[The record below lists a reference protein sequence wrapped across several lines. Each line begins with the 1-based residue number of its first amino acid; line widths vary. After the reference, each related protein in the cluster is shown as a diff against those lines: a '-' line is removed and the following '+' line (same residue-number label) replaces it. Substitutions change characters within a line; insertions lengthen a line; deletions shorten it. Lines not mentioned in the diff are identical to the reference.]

1 MSFDRNERDVQL
13 LEQRKKQKQNKNQ
26 MHGKITL
33 MFNDAAAL
41 VQ

>member
-13 LEQRKKQKQNKNQ
+13 LEQRKQKQNKNQ